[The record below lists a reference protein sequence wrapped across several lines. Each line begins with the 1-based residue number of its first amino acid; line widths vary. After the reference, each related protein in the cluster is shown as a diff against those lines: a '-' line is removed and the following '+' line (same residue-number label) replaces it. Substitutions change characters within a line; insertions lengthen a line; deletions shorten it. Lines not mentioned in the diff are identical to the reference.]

1 MSLRLATKARKH
13 EKDFV
18 RKVFRVFVFS
28 WLLCSAQIALAQQT
42 HLLVVIGVPGDEDH
56 AKKFS
61 KWATSFIEAAKKK
74 DAVPDADITLLAD
87 PAPAGPKGP
96 VLGRATKD
104 GVEKAIADIAG
115 RAKANDTVFILLIG
129 HGSFDGRVASFNLPG
144 PDLTAT
150 DYAKLLSRFTTQHV
164 VFVNT
169 ASASGAFL
177 QPLAAPGRVVV
188 TATKTGG
195 ERNETDFPEYFVAAY
210 NDDSADLDRNG
221 HISVREAFDYAS
233 AKVKEAF
240 QQKGYMLTEHA
251 TLEDSGEG
259 QLAATVFLGTGRTD
273 AALNVDMSDPAA
285 KALVEERDAIE
296 KDIAA
301 LRLMKPSM
309 EAAAY
314 DAKMEKL
321 LTDLAIKT
329 KALRDLQAKKA
340 KP

>member
-1 MSLRLATKARKH
+1 MSRLTAEIAEGAEKNIFSLRVLRPPRLIVGT
-13 EKDFV
+13 
-18 RKVFRVFVFS
+18 
-28 WLLCSAQIALAQQT
+28 LLCCLLCVVPAFAQQT
-42 HLLVVIGVPGDEDH
+42 HILVITGVPGDEDH
-56 AKKFS
+56 AKKFA
-61 KWATSFIEAAKKK
+61 KWTSSFVDAAKKK
-74 DAVPDADITLLAD
+74 DAVPDANITLLTEAH
-87 PAPAGPKGP
+87 
-96 VLGRATKD
+96 ATKEA
-104 GVEKAIADIAG
+104 VEKAFGDITA
-115 RAKANDTVFILLIG
+115 RAKANDTIFILLIG
-129 HGSFDGRVASFNLPG
+129 HGSFDGRVASFNIPRA
-144 PDLTAT
+144 DLTAT

-177 QPLAAPGRVVV
+177 QPLAAPGRVIV

-210 NDDSADLDRNG
+210 NDDAADLDRNG
-221 HISVREAFDYAS
+221 HISVREAFDYAA
-233 AKVKEAF
+233 AKVKQAF

-251 TLEDSGEG
+251 TLEDGGEG
-259 QLAATVFLGTGRTD
+259 QLAASVFLGTGRAD
-273 AALNVDMSDPAA
+273 AALNVDLSDPAA
-285 KALVEERDAIE
+285 KALVEERDTIE

-309 EAAAY
+309 DAAAY

-321 LTDLAIKT
+321 LTDLALKT

>member
-1 MSLRLATKARKH
+1 VTSRLAAEIAKGAEKSIFSLRVLRPLRLIVCT
-13 EKDFV
+13 
-18 RKVFRVFVFS
+18 VFCCVLWAVP
-28 WLLCSAQIALAQQT
+28 ALAQQT
-42 HLLVVIGVPGDEDH
+42 HILVITGVPGDEDH

-61 KWATSFIEAAKKK
+61 KWASSFVDAAKKK
-74 DAVPDADITLLAD
+74 DAVPEANITLLAD
-87 PAPAGPKGP
+87 A
-96 VLGRATKD
+96 RATKEA
-104 GVEKAIADIAG
+104 VEKAFSDIAA
-115 RAKANDTVFILLIG
+115 RAKATDTIFVLLIG
-129 HGSFDGRVASFNLPG
+129 HGSFDGRVASFNIPRA
-144 PDLTAT
+144 DLTAT

-177 QPLAAPGRVVV
+177 QPLAAPGRVIV

-221 HISVREAFDYAS
+221 HISVREAFDYAA
-233 AKVKEAF
+233 AKVKQAF

-251 TLEDSGEG
+251 TLEDGGEG
-259 QLAATVFLGTGRTD
+259 QLAATVFLGTGRAD
-273 AALNVDMSDPAA
+273 AALNVDLSDPAA

-296 KDIAA
+296 KDIAG

-309 EAAAY
+309 DAAAY

-321 LTDLAIKT
+321 LTDLALKT